1 MAVAVSSHLHV
12 VCFHPSGLSRKILHI
27 ADPGVCVCVCGG
39 GGGGGAWGLGY
50 LGLLIGTPFVKKFS
64 LKWIPHRRNG
74 PIFYYPVL
82 EFTLKM
88 MNQFFILRSRKF
100 VN

>member
-12 VCFHPSGLSRKILHI
+12 VCFHPSGLPRTILHI
-27 ADPGVCVCVCGG
+27 ADPGVCVWAGV
-39 GGGGGAWGLGY
+39 GGGAWGLGY

-64 LKWIPHRRNG
+64 LKCIPRRRNG

>member
-1 MAVAVSSHLHV
+1 MAVVVSSHLHV

-27 ADPGVCVCVCGG
+27 ADPGGVGG
-39 GGGGGAWGLGY
+39 GELGY
-50 LGLLIGTPFVKKFS
+50 FLGGMCRSGLQIGTPFVKKFS
-64 LKWIPHRRNG
+64 LKWIPRSRNG

-82 EFTLKM
+82 EFALKL